1 MAKNMC
7 RMDYEERSKKSYQVD
22 MTTGSLIKNV
32 LWFVLPI
39 CLGNILQQLYGIV
52 DTLVIGK
59 FCGANSLAAVG
70 TSTKPVEILLCVFL
84 GIGTGISILVSQYTG
99 SGDEKRMKE
108 LVQTSIT
115 FLYVSAIPLTVLGP
129 FLGIVILKF
138 MKVPEDVY
146 GAAASYINLV
156 LLGTIGNMGYNMNAG
171 ILRGFGDSMSSLLF
185 LFVACGINILLDLI
199 LVGKLG
205 MDVEGA
211 AIATSVSMLT
221 AWFFSILYIRKKN
234 RKLEFPFFPHPI
246 NKEMLK
252 RMLAV
257 GLPLGLNSSIYS
269 LGHILLQS
277 LINAQG
283 TVFIAGCTI
292 GEKIDNIGNMAN
304 AAFASAGTTY
314 AGQNLGA
321 GKRENLK
328 SGMIRIPVMASVF
341 CLGMAIIILMFS
353 NKITMLF
360 TQDVQIQ
367 KAAMLYILWTMPFM
381 WIFALFNTMMGIVN
395 GLGIVKYPT
404 IVNLISL
411 WVIRIPICYLL
422 GNLFGKKYLLGGIA
436 VSYLFA
442 FLCMLVFVFI
452 HLKMERKRN

>member
-1 MAKNMC
+1 
-7 RMDYEERSKKSYQVD
+7 MDYEERSKKSYQVD

-115 FLYVSAIPLTVLGP
+115 FLYVSAIPLTVLDP

-221 AWFFSILYIRKKN
+221 AWFFSILYIRKKY

>member
-84 GIGTGISILVSQYTG
+84 EIGTGISILVSQYTG

-221 AWFFSILYIRKKN
+221 AWFFSILYIRKKY

>member
-1 MAKNMC
+1 MVKNMC

-221 AWFFSILYIRKKN
+221 AWFFSILYIRKKY
-234 RKLEFPFFPHPI
+234 RKLEFPFFPHSI

-304 AAFASAGTTY
+304 VAFASAGTTY

-321 GKRENLK
+321 GKGENLK

-341 CLGMAIIILMFS
+341 CFGMAIIILVFS

-411 WVIRIPICYLL
+411 WVIYAL
-422 GNLFGKKYLLGGIA
+422 
-436 VSYLFA
+436 SD
-442 FLCMLVFVFI
+442 FLIMVFV
-452 HLKMERKRN
+452 MVSEAVT

>member
-115 FLYVSAIPLTVLGP
+115 FLYVSAIPLTVLGS

-221 AWFFSILYIRKKN
+221 AWFFSILYIRKKY

>member
-221 AWFFSILYIRKKN
+221 AWFFIILYIRKKY

>member
-221 AWFFSILYIRKKN
+221 AWFFSILYIRKKY

-411 WVIRIPICYLL
+411 
-422 GNLFGKKYLLGGIA
+422 
-436 VSYLFA
+436 
-442 FLCMLVFVFI
+442 
-452 HLKMERKRN
+452 

>member
-1 MAKNMC
+1 M
-7 RMDYEERSKKSYQVD
+7 
-22 MTTGSLIKNV
+22 
-32 LWFVLPI
+32 
-39 CLGNILQQLYGIV
+39 
-52 DTLVIGK
+52 
-59 FCGANSLAAVG
+59 
-70 TSTKPVEILLCVFL
+70 
-84 GIGTGISILVSQYTG
+84 
-99 SGDEKRMKE
+99 
-108 LVQTSIT
+108 
-115 FLYVSAIPLTVLGP
+115 
-129 FLGIVILKF
+129 KF

-221 AWFFSILYIRKKN
+221 AWFFSILYIRKKY

-381 WIFALFNTMMGIVN
+381 WIFALCNTMMGIVN

>member
-146 GAAASYINLV
+146 EAAASYINLV

-199 LVGKLG
+199 LVGKLE

-221 AWFFSILYIRKKN
+221 AWFFSILYIRKKY
-234 RKLEFPFFPHPI
+234 RKLEFPFFPHSI

-321 GKRENLK
+321 GKGENLK

-341 CLGMAIIILMFS
+341 CLGMAIIILVFS

-411 WVIRIPICYLL
+411 WGIRIPICYLL

-436 VSYLFA
+436 ASYLFA

>member
-221 AWFFSILYIRKKN
+221 AWFFSILYIRKKY

-411 WVIRIPICYLL
+411 WV
-422 GNLFGKKYLLGGIA
+422 
-436 VSYLFA
+436 
-442 FLCMLVFVFI
+442 
-452 HLKMERKRN
+452 

>member
-221 AWFFSILYIRKKN
+221 AWFFSILYIRKKY
-234 RKLEFPFFPHPI
+234 RKLEFPFSPHPI

>member
-1 MAKNMC
+1 
-7 RMDYEERSKKSYQVD
+7 MDYEERSKKSYQVD

-199 LVGKLG
+199 LVGKLE

-221 AWFFSILYIRKKN
+221 AWFFSILYIRKKY
-234 RKLEFPFFPHPI
+234 RKLEFPFFPHSI

-257 GLPLGLNSSIYS
+257 GLPC
-269 LGHILLQS
+269 ILL
-277 LINAQG
+277 L
-283 TVFIAGCTI
+283 
-292 GEKIDNIGNMAN
+292 
-304 AAFASAGTTY
+304 
-314 AGQNLGA
+314 
-321 GKRENLK
+321 R
-328 SGMIRIPVMASVF
+328 SGYRSVRSRI
-341 CLGMAIIILMFS
+341 CRL
-353 NKITMLF
+353 
-360 TQDVQIQ
+360 
-367 KAAMLYILWTMPFM
+367 
-381 WIFALFNTMMGIVN
+381 
-395 GLGIVKYPT
+395 
-404 IVNLISL
+404 
-411 WVIRIPICYLL
+411 
-422 GNLFGKKYLLGGIA
+422 
-436 VSYLFA
+436 
-442 FLCMLVFVFI
+442 
-452 HLKMERKRN
+452 

>member
-1 MAKNMC
+1 MC
-7 RMDYEERSKKSYQVD
+7 RMEYEERSKKIYQVD

-99 SGDEKRMKE
+99 SGDKKRMKE
-108 LVQTSIT
+108 LLQTSIT

-171 ILRGFGDSMSSLLF
+171 ILRGFGDSMSSLIF

-221 AWFFSILYIRKKN
+221 AWIFSILYIRKKY
-234 RKLEFPFFPHPI
+234 RELEFPFFPHSI

-252 RMLAV
+252 GILAV

-328 SGMIRIPVMASVF
+328 SGMIRIPVMASLF
-341 CLGMAIIILMFS
+341 CLGMAIIILVFS

-360 TQDVQIQ
+360 TPDVQIQ
-367 KAAMLYILWTMPFM
+367 KAAVLYILWTMPFM

-422 GNLFGKKYLLGGIA
+422 GNLLGKEYLLGGIA

-442 FLCMLVFVFI
+442 FLCMLVFVLYI
-452 HLKMERKRN
+452 GRNEKRNL

>member
-115 FLYVSAIPLTVLGP
+115 FLYVSAIPLTVLDP

-221 AWFFSILYIRKKN
+221 AWFFSILYIRKKY

>member
-221 AWFFSILYIRKKN
+221 AWFFSILYIRKKY

-422 GNLFGKKYLLGGIA
+422 GNLFGKKYLLGGSA

-442 FLCMLVFVFI
+442 FLCMRVFVFI

>member
-1 MAKNMC
+1 MC
-7 RMDYEERSKKSYQVD
+7 HMDYEERSKKIYQVD

-32 LWFVLPI
+32 LCFVFPI

-84 GIGTGISILVSQYTG
+84 GIGIGISILVSQYTG
-99 SGDEKRMKE
+99 SGDKKRMKE
-108 LVQTSIT
+108 LVQTSIS

-129 FLGIVILKF
+129 FLGIAILKF

-146 GAAASYINLV
+146 GAATSYINLV

-185 LFVACGINILLDLI
+185 LFVACGMNILLDLI

-221 AWFFSILYIRKKN
+221 AWIFSILYIRKKYQE
-234 RKLEFPFFPHPI
+234 LEFPFFPHLI

-252 RMLAV
+252 GILAV

-304 AAFASAGTTY
+304 AAFASARTTY

-341 CLGMAIIILMFS
+341 CLGMAIIILVFS

-360 TQDVQIQ
+360 TPDVQIQ
-367 KAAMLYILWTMPFM
+367 KAAVLYILWTMPFM

-404 IVNLISL
+404 IVNLTSL

-436 VSYLFA
+436 ASYLFA

-452 HLKMERKRN
+452 HWKMERKRN

>member
-1 MAKNMC
+1 
-7 RMDYEERSKKSYQVD
+7 MDYEERSKKSYQVD

-199 LVGKLG
+199 LVGKLE

-221 AWFFSILYIRKKN
+221 AWFFSILYIRKKY
-234 RKLEFPFFPHPI
+234 RKLEFPFFPHSI

-360 TQDVQIQ
+360 TQNVQIQ

-395 GLGIVKYPT
+395 GLGIVN
-404 IVNLISL
+404 ILQL
-411 WVIRIPICYLL
+411 
-422 GNLFGKKYLLGGIA
+422 
-436 VSYLFA
+436 
-442 FLCMLVFVFI
+442 
-452 HLKMERKRN
+452 

>member
-199 LVGKLG
+199 LVGKLE

-221 AWFFSILYIRKKN
+221 AWFFSILYIRKKY
-234 RKLEFPFFPHPI
+234 RKLEFPFFPHSI

-257 GLPLGLNSSIYS
+257 GLPLGLNSSFYS

-314 AGQNLGA
+314 AGQNLGE

-436 VSYLFA
+436 ASYLFA

>member
-1 MAKNMC
+1 
-7 RMDYEERSKKSYQVD
+7 MDYEERSKKSYQVD

-156 LLGTIGNMGYNMNAG
+156 LLGTIGNMGYNMTAG

-221 AWFFSILYIRKKN
+221 AWFFSILYIRKKY

>member
-221 AWFFSILYIRKKN
+221 AWFFSILYIRKKY

-341 CLGMAIIILMFS
+341 CLGRAIIILMFS

>member
-1 MAKNMC
+1 MVKNMC

-146 GAAASYINLV
+146 EAAASYINLV

-199 LVGKLG
+199 LVGKLE

-221 AWFFSILYIRKKN
+221 AWFFSILYIRKKY
-234 RKLEFPFFPHPI
+234 RKLEFPFFPHSI

-321 GKRENLK
+321 GKGENLK

-341 CLGMAIIILMFS
+341 CLGMAIIILVFS

-411 WVIRIPICYLL
+411 WVLYALKDFLIKRLGSLL
-422 GNLFGKKYLLGGIA
+422 E
-436 VSYLFA
+436 
-442 FLCMLVFVFI
+442 
-452 HLKMERKRN
+452 HTT

>member
-22 MTTGSLIKNV
+22 TTTGSLIKNV

-221 AWFFSILYIRKKN
+221 AWFFSILYIRKKY

>member
-221 AWFFSILYIRKKN
+221 AWFFSILYIRKKY

-422 GNLFGKKYLLGGIA
+422 GNLFGKK
-436 VSYLFA
+436 
-442 FLCMLVFVFI
+442 
-452 HLKMERKRN
+452 

>member
-1 MAKNMC
+1 
-7 RMDYEERSKKSYQVD
+7 MDYEERSKKSYQVD

-199 LVGKLG
+199 LVGKLE

-221 AWFFSILYIRKKN
+221 AWFFSILYIRKKY
-234 RKLEFPFFPHPI
+234 RKLEFPFFPHSI

-367 KAAMLYILWTMPFM
+367 KAAMLY
-381 WIFALFNTMMGIVN
+381 MGIVN

>member
-221 AWFFSILYIRKKN
+221 AWFFSILYIRKKY

-411 WVIRIPICYLL
+411 WVIRITICYLL

>member
-1 MAKNMC
+1 
-7 RMDYEERSKKSYQVD
+7 MDYEERSKKSYQVD

-146 GAAASYINLV
+146 EAAASYINLV

-199 LVGKLG
+199 LVGKLE

-221 AWFFSILYIRKKN
+221 AWFFSILYIRKKY
-234 RKLEFPFFPHPI
+234 RKLEFPFFPHSI

-321 GKRENLK
+321 GKGENLK

-341 CLGMAIIILMFS
+341 CLGMAIIIL
-353 NKITMLF
+353 
-360 TQDVQIQ
+360 
-367 KAAMLYILWTMPFM
+367 
-381 WIFALFNTMMGIVN
+381 
-395 GLGIVKYPT
+395 
-404 IVNLISL
+404 
-411 WVIRIPICYLL
+411 
-422 GNLFGKKYLLGGIA
+422 
-436 VSYLFA
+436 
-442 FLCMLVFVFI
+442 
-452 HLKMERKRN
+452 ERV

>member
-1 MAKNMC
+1 MVKNMC

-115 FLYVSAIPLTVLGP
+115 FLYVSAIPLTVLDP

-199 LVGKLG
+199 LVGKLE

-221 AWFFSILYIRKKN
+221 AWFFSILYIRKKY
-234 RKLEFPFFPHPI
+234 RKLEFPFFPHSI

-269 LGHILLQS
+269 LGHILLQTS
-277 LINAQG
+277 VYKGYKRDKIEMRGDRAEISDFPLYLN
-283 TVFIAGCTI
+283 TVAGGLDCRDQTI
-292 GEKIDNIGNMAN
+292 GGFSFVVKIYAVPVVEIIG
-304 AAFASAGTTY
+304 
-314 AGQNLGA
+314 
-321 GKRENLK
+321 
-328 SGMIRIPVMASVF
+328 
-341 CLGMAIIILMFS
+341 
-353 NKITMLF
+353 
-360 TQDVQIQ
+360 
-367 KAAMLYILWTMPFM
+367 
-381 WIFALFNTMMGIVN
+381 
-395 GLGIVKYPT
+395 
-404 IVNLISL
+404 
-411 WVIRIPICYLL
+411 
-422 GNLFGKKYLLGGIA
+422 
-436 VSYLFA
+436 
-442 FLCMLVFVFI
+442 
-452 HLKMERKRN
+452 

>member
-1 MAKNMC
+1 ME
-7 RMDYEERSKKSYQVD
+7 YEERSKKIYQVD

-99 SGDEKRMKE
+99 SGDKKRMKE

-146 GAAASYINLV
+146 GVAASYINLV

-221 AWFFSILYIRKKN
+221 AWVFSILYIRKKY
-234 RKLEFPFFPHPI
+234 RELEFPFFPHSI

-252 RMLAV
+252 GILTV

-269 LGHILLQS
+269 WGHILLQS
-277 LINAQG
+277 LINAEG
-283 TVFIAGCTI
+283 TIFIAGCTI

-328 SGMIRIPVMASVF
+328 SGMIRIPVMASLF
-341 CLGMAIIILMFS
+341 CLGMAIIILVFS

-360 TQDVQIQ
+360 TPDVQIQ
-367 KAAMLYILWTMPFM
+367 KAAVLYILWTMPFM

-436 VSYLFA
+436 ASYLFA

-452 HLKMERKRN
+452 HWKNGTEKKLI

>member
-221 AWFFSILYIRKKN
+221 AWFFSILYIRKKY

-381 WIFALFNTMMGIVN
+381 WIFALFNTMMG
-395 GLGIVKYPT
+395 
-404 IVNLISL
+404 
-411 WVIRIPICYLL
+411 
-422 GNLFGKKYLLGGIA
+422 
-436 VSYLFA
+436 
-442 FLCMLVFVFI
+442 M
-452 HLKMERKRN
+452 

>member
-199 LVGKLG
+199 LVGKLE

-221 AWFFSILYIRKKN
+221 AWFFSILYIRKKY
-234 RKLEFPFFPHPI
+234 RKLEFPFFPHSI

-411 WVIRIPICYLL
+411 WVIRIPICYRR
-422 GNLFGKKYLLGGIA
+422 NCSQLFICFFVHASICFYTFENGTKKKLI
-436 VSYLFA
+436 
-442 FLCMLVFVFI
+442 
-452 HLKMERKRN
+452 

>member
-1 MAKNMC
+1 ME
-7 RMDYEERSKKSYQVD
+7 YEERSKKIYQVD

-99 SGDEKRMKE
+99 SGDKKRMKE
-108 LVQTSIT
+108 LLQTSIT

-171 ILRGFGDSMSSLLF
+171 ILRGFGDSMSSLIF

-221 AWFFSILYIRKKN
+221 AWIFSILYIRKKY
-234 RKLEFPFFPHPI
+234 RELEFPFFPHSI

-252 RMLAV
+252 GILAV

-328 SGMIRIPVMASVF
+328 SGMIRIPVMASLF
-341 CLGMAIIILMFS
+341 CLGMAIIILVFS

-360 TQDVQIQ
+360 TPDVQIQ
-367 KAAMLYILWTMPFM
+367 KAAVLYILWTMPFM

-422 GNLFGKKYLLGGIA
+422 GNLLGKEYLLGGIA

-442 FLCMLVFVFI
+442 FLCMLVFVLYI
-452 HLKMERKRN
+452 GRNEKRNL

>member
-115 FLYVSAIPLTVLGP
+115 FLYVSAIPLTVLGS

-211 AIATSVSMLT
+211 AIAISVSMLT
-221 AWFFSILYIRKKN
+221 AWFFSILYIRKKY

>member
-221 AWFFSILYIRKKN
+221 AWFFSILYIRKKY

-411 WVIRIPICYLL
+411 WVIRIPFAICWEICL
-422 GNLFGKKYLLGGIA
+422 
-436 VSYLFA
+436 
-442 FLCMLVFVFI
+442 
-452 HLKMERKRN
+452 ERNIC